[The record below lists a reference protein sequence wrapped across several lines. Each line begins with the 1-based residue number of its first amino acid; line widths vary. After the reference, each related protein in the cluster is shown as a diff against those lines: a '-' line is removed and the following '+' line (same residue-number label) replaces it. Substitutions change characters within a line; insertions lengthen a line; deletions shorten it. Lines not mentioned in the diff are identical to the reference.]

1 VAIIAARDV
10 NDIEGFPMTICK
22 KCDGQH
28 NAHVSGAHSSLVR
41 RGVIM
46 RILDASE
53 TYDCLEC
60 GTGWERIQMAEDVR
74 NGIYRWK
81 IRERSAE
88 PLRQVPTR
96 HCEDLVRALD
106 SWVKPQTVSQEY
118 A

>member
-1 VAIIAARDV
+1 
-10 NDIEGFPMTICK
+10 MTICK

-74 NGIYRWK
+74 NVMYRWK
-81 IRERSAE
+81 VREGSSQ

-96 HCEDLVRALD
+96 QCEDLVLALD
-106 SWVKPQTVSQEY
+106 SWVRPQTVSQEY
-118 A
+118 V